1 MIIFCALPAFLLA
14 QAEDDYISSL
24 IKKGEFSEALTL
36 MGKSTFEPA
45 VADKYKGQIY
55 YGLYNPDSA
64 IFYLEKTYRNGTRDD
79 ATIIAFSQALLWKK
93 NFKDASS
100 LLKQVQDKT
109 DLDYLKVRANQ
120 HELLGEFKDAL
131 KIYDKII
138 PVEELPYGTMERKAI
153 LLSWMK
159 KFDASIALFDDIIN
173 TEVVSEPLRV
183 RCLVKKAEVISW
195 KKEFDK
201 AIEILDDVVAKD
213 PKNTSARFVK
223 AQIFEWLGKYKDAK
237 NLYKDIL
244 LVDKDNVEAKWKLEK
259 LLWVN

>member
-1 MIIFCALPAFLLA
+1 MITFCALPAILLA
-14 QAEDDYISSL
+14 WSENDYISSL

-36 MGKSTFEPA
+36 MDKSTFEPSI
-45 VADKYKGQIY
+45 ADKYKGQIY

-64 IFYLEKTYRNGTRDD
+64 IYYLEKTYRNGIQDD

-100 LLKQVQDKT
+100 LLKQVQDKS

-120 HELLGEFKDAL
+120 HELLGELKDAL
-131 KIYDKII
+131 KIYEKVI
-138 PVEELPYGTMERKAI
+138 PAEELPYGTMERKAI

-159 KFDASIALFDDIIN
+159 KFDASIALFDKIID
-173 TEVVSEPLRV
+173 TEIVSEPLRV
-183 RCLVKKAEVISW
+183 RCLVKKAEVIAW
-195 KKEFDK
+195 KKDFDTS
-201 AIEILDDVVAKD
+201 IEILDAVVEEH
-213 PKNTSARFVK
+213 PKNTAARFVK

-244 LVDKDNVEAKWKLEK
+244 LVDKENVEAKWKLEK